1 VPCVAWPPPASDQAV
16 SAGRDRCWSGFSL
29 IITAKSWSSC
39 PLPCGGRHSTFLYY
53 RHLSSC

>member
-16 SAGRDRCWSGFSL
+16 SAGRDQIGVLLDF
-29 IITAKSWSSC
+29 TAKSWSIDASIF
-39 PLPCGGRHSTFLYY
+39 RSTAFDLLYC